1 MTEEA
6 KPNTEAGNAEENAS
20 AGNMKW
26 YTIHVYSSMEKSAY
40 NALVDRISHSEY
52 KDLFGEVLLPTEKV
66 EDIRNGRKVTTERR
80 LYPGYI
86 FIQMIMNDDTWHL
99 VKNTPRVMEF
109 LGGNRPT
116 RIPESD
122 IARIIRMSHS
132 LSMVTVAE
140 GVEKPKPKVLFELG
154 ETVRVKEG
162 AFADF
167 NGRVDEVNYD
177 KSRLKVLVSIFGR
190 QTPVDLA
197 FDEVEKV

>member
-1 MTEEA
+1 M
-6 KPNTEAGNAEENAS
+6 AEETVQVAES
-20 AGNMKW
+20 STPSGMHW
-26 YTIHVYSSMEKSAY
+26 YTLHVYSSMEKSAF
-40 NALVDRISHSEY
+40 NALKDRIDRSEF
-52 KDLFGEVLLPTEKV
+52 KDLFGELLLPTEKV
-66 EDIRNGRKVTTERR
+66 EEIRNGKKVTSERR

-86 FIQMIMNDDTWHL
+86 FIQMVVNDDTWHL

-122 IARIIRMSHS
+122 IARIKG
-132 LSMVTVAE
+132 TVAE

-190 QTPVDLA
+190 QTPVDLS
-197 FDEVEKV
+197 FDEVEKI

>member
-66 EDIRNGRKVTTERR
+66 EDIRNGRKVTTQRR

-122 IARIIRMSHS
+122 IARIKG
-132 LSMVTVAE
+132 TVAE

>member
-6 KPNTEAGNAEENAS
+6 KPNTEAGNDEENAS

-40 NALVDRISHSEY
+40 NALVDRIPHSEY

-122 IARIIRMSHS
+122 IARIKG
-132 LSMVTVAE
+132 TVAE

>member
-109 LGGNRPT
+109 LAA
-116 RIPESD
+116 
-122 IARIIRMSHS
+122 IAR
-132 LSMVTVAE
+132 
-140 GVEKPKPKVLFELG
+140 P
-154 ETVRVKEG
+154 
-162 AFADF
+162 AFR
-167 NGRVDEVNYD
+167 NPTLPV
-177 KSRLKVLVSIFGR
+177 SRERSRKAWRSRSPRCSSSSAKRFV
-190 QTPVDLA
+190 
-197 FDEVEKV
+197 

>member
-99 VKNTPRVMEF
+99 VKNTPRIK
-109 LGGNRPT
+109 G
-116 RIPESD
+116 
-122 IARIIRMSHS
+122 
-132 LSMVTVAE
+132 TVAE

>member
-1 MTEEA
+1 MTEE
-6 KPNTEAGNAEENAS
+6 NLEATS
-20 AGNMKW
+20 QTAGTMHW
-26 YTIHVYSSMEKSAY
+26 YTLHVYSSMEKSAF
-40 NALVDRISHSEY
+40 NALTERIARSEFR
-52 KDLFGEVLLPTEKV
+52 DCFGEVLLPTEKV
-66 EDIRNGRKVTTERR
+66 QETRSNGRKFTSERR

-86 FIQMIMNDDTWHL
+86 FIQMVMNDDTWHL
-99 VKNTPRVMEF
+99 VRNTPRVMEF

-122 IARIIRMSHS
+122 IARIKG
-132 LSMVTVAE
+132 TVAE
-140 GVEKPKPKVLFELG
+140 GIEKPKPKVLFELG

-167 NGRVDEVNYD
+167 NGHIDEVNYD

-197 FDEVEKV
+197 FDEVEKI

>member
-52 KDLFGEVLLPTEKV
+52 KDLFGEVIRQTEKV
-66 EDIRNGRKVTTERR
+66 EDIRNGRKVRTERR
-80 LYPGYI
+80 SYPGYI
-86 FIQMIMNDDTWHL
+86 FIQKNMKDDTWPL
-99 VKNTPRVMEF
+99 VKNTPRVMEL

-116 RIPESD
+116 RMPESD
-122 IARIIRMSHS
+122 MARIKG
-132 LSMVTVAE
+132 TVAE